1 METITYYYR
10 RESGAWVFSTKDT
23 TGIRRTI
30 IKNEQAGAQYLRMLQ
45 YSKKNIH
52 KLYLDI
58 PEDYRTL
65 KLFFFTPTYWEGK
78 PWQSEYT
85 SL

>member
-10 RESGAWVFSTKDT
+10 RESGYWIFSTKDT
-23 TGIRRTI
+23 LGTRRTI
-30 IKNEQAGAQYLRMLQ
+30 VKDAPAGEQYLRMLQ

-58 PEDYRTL
+58 PEDYRII
-65 KLFFFTPTYWEGK
+65 KRFFFTPTYWEAK
-78 PWQSEYT
+78 AWQDEYY
-85 SL
+85 SR